1 MIGGLK
7 LLLAIRRFVA
17 MNQSCGYVQVVQSRP
32 SRRRIRDWWHA
43 GIQNK
48 EYMMR
53 ATRLVCVVL
62 TAMGL
67 CGSAHAVP
75 ISLFSDTDTFIERAQ
90 DIVIVKCV
98 SVPKDGGIEFHD
110 GLYPAE
116 VEVLKT
122 IKGKRALGR
131 LTVAT
136 IYPMKPEVQYLLT
149 NSGGAALNT
158 DFLSLAELSV
168 VSLPANAPLKE
179 LDGKTTRQQVQM
191 AFAWSLHEVEQKLAP
206 LLAEQ
211 KRLQRSLKD
220 RDDDLFL
227 WNGNVAI
234 REVRKAITQN
244 RAPSLS
250 LEFPVGK
257 LEWSHAKAGESGYF
271 YFRSPGDGPLWEFA
285 ATDETEIQAFHGK
298 PLRAKFFGSNS
309 PSRDRRL
316 GMSSSNAI
324 NVQVG
329 QIVLARMTEHPQ
341 SILVI
346 KLVEQSVDEEKLTI
360 SYTVIGKDEK

>member
-1 MIGGLK
+1 
-7 LLLAIRRFVA
+7 
-17 MNQSCGYVQVVQSRP
+17 
-32 SRRRIRDWWHA
+32 
-43 GIQNK
+43 
-48 EYMMR
+48 MR
-53 ATRLVCVVL
+53 ATRLVCVLL

-67 CGSAHAVP
+67 CGIVHAVP
-75 ISLFSDTDTFIERAQ
+75 ISLFSDTDTFIERAE

-110 GLYPAE
+110 GLCPAE
-116 VEVLKT
+116 VEVQKT
-122 IKGKRALGR
+122 IKGKRAPGP

-136 IYPMKPEVQYLLT
+136 IYPMKPGVQYLLAS
-149 NSGGAALNT
+149 SGGMAFNT

-168 VSLPANAPLKE
+168 VTLPANASLKE
-179 LDGKTTRQQVQM
+179 LEGKTTKQQVQM
-191 AFAWSLHEVEQKLAP
+191 AFAWNLHEVEQKLAP
-206 LLAEQ
+206 LLADQE
-211 KRLQRSLKD
+211 KLQRSLKD

-227 WNGNVAI
+227 SNGNVAI
-234 REVRKAITQN
+234 REVRGAITQN
-244 RAPSLS
+244 RESTRS
-250 LEFPVGK
+250 LEFPLGK
-257 LEWSHAKAGESGYF
+257 LAWSHSKPGESGYF
-271 YFRSPGDGPLWEFA
+271 YFRSPGNGSLWEFA
-285 ATDETEIQAFHGK
+285 ATDETEIQAFNGK

>member
-1 MIGGLK
+1 
-7 LLLAIRRFVA
+7 
-17 MNQSCGYVQVVQSRP
+17 
-32 SRRRIRDWWHA
+32 
-43 GIQNK
+43 
-48 EYMMR
+48 MR
-53 ATRLVCVVL
+53 VTRLVCMLL

-67 CGSAHAVP
+67 CGIAQAVP
-75 ISLFSDTDTFIERAQ
+75 ISFFSDTDTFIERAQ

-98 SVPKDGGIEFHD
+98 SVPKDGGIAFHD

-136 IYPMKPEVQYLLT
+136 IYPMKPEVRYLLT
-149 NSGGAALNT
+149 NTGGAALNT
-158 DFLSLAELSV
+158 DFLSTAELSV
-168 VSLPANAPLKE
+168 VSLPANASLKE
-179 LDGKTTRQQVQM
+179 LEGKTTKQQVQM
-191 AFAWSLHEVEQKLAP
+191 IFAWNLLEVEQKLAP

-211 KRLQRSLKD
+211 DKLQRSLKD
-220 RDDDLFL
+220 RDDDLFASS
-227 WNGNVAI
+227 GNVAI
-234 REVRKAITQN
+234 REVRGAITQN
-244 RAPSLS
+244 RGPSRT

-257 LEWSHAKAGESGYF
+257 LEWSHAKEGESGYF
-271 YFRSPGDGPLWEFA
+271 YFRSPENGSRWEFA
-285 ATDETEIQAFHGK
+285 ATDETEIQAFNGK

-316 GMSSSNAI
+316 GMSATNAI

-329 QIVLARMTEHPQ
+329 QIVLARMKEHPQ

-360 SYTVIGKDEK
+360 NYTVIGKEE